1 MRRDSL
7 VVGDADV
14 KDPMAEVEA
23 FWGEEGGGRKGEGG
37 AGVVAYLAP
46 TEGGVRVVW

>member
-1 MRRDSL
+1 
-7 VVGDADV
+7 
-14 KDPMAEVEA
+14 MAEVEA
-23 FWGEEGGGRKGEGG
+23 FWGEEGGGRKGGG